1 VEVLSPYTGL
11 WCFEKVTLHPQHRFY
26 GQQKIGSASTFA
38 RAAVNKRAGLVVQL
52 FQNPMPRIF
61 LTAQWRN
68 LLMANY
74 AIEPDVLKPYLPC
87 YTELDTFE
95 GVHYV
100 SLVGFL
106 FKDTRVH
113 GIPVPFHTTFEEV
126 NLRFY
131 VRYKEGGEWKRGVV
145 FLKRDRT
152 APSHIFCSQH
162 LVQRKLPHPR
172 NEARVDHN

>member
-1 VEVLSPYTGL
+1 
-11 WCFEKVTLHPQHRFY
+11 
-26 GQQKIGSASTFA
+26 
-38 RAAVNKRAGLVVQL
+38 
-52 FQNPMPRIF
+52 MPRIF

-106 FKDTRVH
+106 F
-113 GIPVPFHTTFEEV
+113 
-126 NLRFY
+126 
-131 VRYKEGGEWKRGVV
+131 
-145 FLKRDRT
+145 
-152 APSHIFCSQH
+152 
-162 LVQRKLPHPR
+162 QRH
-172 NEARVDHN
+172 